1 MSLMQQ
7 TSRLTVMTADDSDR
21 ADITPLIDVIFM
33 LLLFFIITMTF
44 AEETFFPITLPESKQ
59 AALRTPENAA
69 IVEIT
74 NDGKW
79 ALNMQFV
86 PTRTR
91 LYSSLEA
98 LKGRGKAKTVIVKAD
113 ENAPAGHL
121 IWLQAAVRELGIDE
135 MAWTAKPGGE

>member
-1 MSLMQQ
+1 MLHTQ
-7 TSRLTVMTADDSDR
+7 SRLTTIVDDAEDR

-44 AEETFFPITLPESKQ
+44 AEETFFPITLPQSSEV
-59 AALRTPENAA
+59 ALRTPEDAA
-69 IVEIT
+69 IIELSR
-74 NDGKW
+74 DGKW

-91 LYSSLEA
+91 LYSSLQA
-98 LKGRGKAKTVIVKAD
+98 LKGRGEARSVIVKAD
-113 ENAPAGHL
+113 ENAPAGHV

-135 MAWTAKPGGE
+135 MAWTTRPGRR